1 MIKFEFTNL
10 YRYMKSFSFHFALA
24 ELCNVKLLLCYVMS
38 FLLTWCV
45 FSGWFELPKQ
55 KVKIYDL
62 FSLEITF
69 LQEKKNVIFLNRVSI
84 KLLLWGF
91 YLLVSRL
98 TNGHIIKKDNTLP
111 LWPIVFDY
119 CMTLWNYAKTFFSYS
134 FATRSYISIWIH
146 KGWGTLLTYYSDF
159 ILDVLCSP
167 V

>member
-1 MIKFEFTNL
+1 MQCKAFT
-10 YRYMKSFSFHFALA
+10 
-24 ELCNVKLLLCYVMS
+24 LLRDV
-38 FLLTWCV
+38 LLTHLMRV
-45 FSGWFELPKQ
+45 FRMIWVAKTEGK
-55 KVKIYDL
+55 DL
-62 FSLEITF
+62 WPVLFRNYIFAEK
-69 LQEKKNVIFLNRVSI
+69 KKNVIFLNRVSI

-98 TNGHIIKKDNTLP
+98 TKGHIIKKDNTLP